1 MTYVRSYKMEE
12 VDSIILST
20 LRDIGWLGGGG
31 GGGGGGEIVTCIN
44 TSILWNRAM
53 NDRFC
58 IFAQSCVM

>member
-20 LRDIGWLGGGG
+20 LRDIGWLGGEGG
-31 GGGGGGEIVTCIN
+31 IAIFMN
-44 TSILWNRAM
+44 TSILWNRAT